1 MRLSQVRHFVAVVQ
15 AGSIG
20 AAARDLGVSQ
30 PGITKSIRALEAEL
44 HARLLQR
51 TNHGVVPTEQ
61 GRLFFAR
68 AQVADSELRKAE
80 QEIGEAD
87 GARAGSVSFGVGP
100 IVAQRLVPEAV
111 ARFRERHPQASLRI
125 FEGLS
130 HGLVPLV
137 RAETLDFA
145 VVVRLPGIRLEGA
158 VSFRPL
164 FENHRVVAAR
174 KGHPLANA
182 RSLAQLSEVPWVSFE
197 PRQILEQTFTAVG
210 QPLPRPIILC
220 ESYAAFLALISS
232 SDMLSIVPRLV
243 LAAPG
248 GQALQEIRIAEK
260 IPSFTVGLFTRADAP
275 LTPIAAAMAR
285 AISSVA
291 RRQAA
296 SR

>member
-44 HARLLQR
+44 HAKLLQR
-51 TNHGVVPTEQ
+51 TNRGVVPTEQ

-80 QEIGEAD
+80 HEIDQTLG
-87 GARAGSVSFGVGP
+87 GRSGSVSFGAGP
-100 IVAQRLVPEAV
+100 IVAHRVVPEAV
-111 ARFRERHPQASLRI
+111 GRFRERHPHANLRI

-137 RAETLDFA
+137 RNETLDFA
-145 VVVRLPGIRLEGA
+145 VVVRLPGIRLDGA

-164 FENHRVVAAR
+164 FENHRVVAGR
-174 KGHPLANA
+174 KGHPLASA
-182 RSLAQLSEVPWVSFE
+182 RSLAQLAEAPWVSFE
-197 PRQILEQTFTAVG
+197 PRQILEQTFASAG
-210 QPLPRPIILC
+210 KSPPRPILLC
-220 ESYAAFLALISS
+220 ESYTAFLALISS
-232 SDMLSIVPRLV
+232 SDMLAIVPRLV
-243 LAAPG
+243 LTAPG
-248 GQALQEIRIAEK
+248 GQALQEIRVTER
-260 IPSFTVGLFTRADAP
+260 IPSFTVGMFTRADAP

-285 AISSVA
+285 AISSIA